1 MRNKVIDALLTALV
15 FSAAGVGYLKGYRD
29 GKAAVIQAPKIEVL
43 AGQNYHDAAW
53 SSSITGMLALGVVGL
68 DYPALVST
76 NGDMAVLRVDR
87 QSGRVLAKCEK
98 DE

>member
-15 FSAAGVGYLKGYRD
+15 FSAAGVGYLKGYLD

-43 AGQNYHDAAW
+43 AGQ
-53 SSSITGMLALGVVGL
+53 GMLALGVVGL